1 MPGPYSG
8 SAGHGSGSGNGSLN
22 NSRFLQYKPTEIY
35 VQPKKTDS
43 FGGFLAGAAATMI
56 TIGVAGTIANEM
68 EKRERA
74 KKNFF
79 QKLLD

>member
-1 MPGPYSG
+1 
-8 SAGHGSGSGNGSLN
+8 
-22 NSRFLQYKPTEIY
+22 
-35 VQPKKTDS
+35 
-43 FGGFLAGAAATMI
+43 MI